1 MKRKHTLNDFNSTNY
16 VSLNKKIAIHE
27 SGHAA
32 AVYFGNKQ
40 KQLPPIFFQIMVKD
54 CSYNHDNCIAKIEG
68 GRLIHTLPT
77 SIEQA
82 NGYCSVTHQH
92 LYQQA
97 FEADIVNL
105 LAGSLAEAHYVA
117 RQDNELISPLLL
129 PLSALHN
136 YGGTDDLDAV
146 NDYLQCFIADKQQQE
161 KKVAELF
168 LTAFDFIN
176 DYSHWY
182 AINALA
188 DHILKNSNRIID
200 YSEVATVLDKHFSVA
215 KTHTLY

>member
-1 MKRKHTLNDFNSTNY
+1 MKRKHTLNDLKSVDY
-16 VSLNKKIAIHE
+16 ISLNKKTAIHE
-27 SGHAA
+27 AGHAA

-68 GRLIHTLPT
+68 GRLIHTLPV
-77 SIEQA
+77 SLEQA
-82 NGYCSVTHQH
+82 NSHHSAKHQY

-117 RQDNELISPLLL
+117 RRDNELISPLLL

-136 YGGTDDLDAV
+136 YGGTDDLDTI

-161 KKVAELF
+161 NKLAELF

-176 DYSHWY
+176 DYPHWY

-200 YSEVATVLDKHFSVA
+200 YSEVTTVLDKHFSAA
-215 KTHTLY
+215 KKHTRY